1 MLNVNQ
7 CGYSHHHI
15 LSTAQKNLGHT
26 DISSKFMPRH
36 AKSGDD
42 FKLILLLRQVLTQN
56 M

>member
-7 CGYSHHHI
+7 CGYSHQHI

-26 DISSKFMPRH
+26 DISSKFMPIH

-42 FKLILLLRQVLTQN
+42 FKVILLLSQVLT
-56 M
+56 